1 MKKRSRHNRPRCMW
15 YACTDHFLVSDD
27 ILMCWKHA
35 RVIHARV
42 QRSEEITEQRMIAA
56 IERNEERQVAI
67 QVELAKAGKP
77 QRTDIYYQAPPNW
90 VYYIETD
97 GHIKIGHTTDL
108 NGRLKSYPPT
118 AQILGVEYGDR
129 DLERQRHEQ
138 FNAYLAY
145 GREWFH
151 DTQEIRDHIAT
162 LPPMTHLNIKRM
174 RRGQANQASRIQPR
188 YWTGK

>member
-1 MKKRSRHNRPRCMW
+1 MW
-15 YACTDHFLVSDD
+15 FGCDTPYLMPD
-27 ILMCWKHA
+27 ISICYNHA
-35 RVIHARV
+35 TTIRDTLARND
-42 QRSEEITEQRMIAA
+42 QIGMDRQAPMH
-56 IERNEERQVAI
+56 EERYERQRQEQLKLV
-67 QVELAKAGKP
+67 KANKP
-77 QRTDIYYQAPPNW
+77 QSDMLIEKVPEHW
-90 VYYIETD
+90 VYYVKTD
-97 GHIKIGHTTDL
+97 DHIKIGYTTDL
-108 NGRLKSYPPT
+108 NGRLRSYPPN

-174 RRGQANQASRIQPR
+174 RRGQANQASRVQPR